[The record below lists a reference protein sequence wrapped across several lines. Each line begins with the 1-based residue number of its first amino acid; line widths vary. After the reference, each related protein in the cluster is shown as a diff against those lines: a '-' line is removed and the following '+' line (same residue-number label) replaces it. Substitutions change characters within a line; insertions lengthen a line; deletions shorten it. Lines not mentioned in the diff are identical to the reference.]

1 MRLAAAVIDTNVVVS
16 GILAGAPESPTVKIL
31 DGMLAGRFRFLLSVE
46 LLAEYA
52 EVLSRRRIRR
62 FHGLSEAEI
71 DTVLTQI
78 AANGVVIESMG
89 TGGRKGDDHI
99 RRILEVEPSAV
110 LVTGDSHLAAGVG
123 KTAVSP
129 REFVER
135 YFGS

>member
-16 GILAGAPESPTVKIL
+16 GILACAPKSPTVKIL

-89 TGGRKGDDHI
+89 TGGRKGPTARGACGLAMSTM
-99 RRILEVEPSAV
+99 RRPRANQ
-110 LVTGDSHLAAGVG
+110 VTGISVPVTVSHG
-123 KTAVSP
+123 
-129 REFVER
+129 
-135 YFGS
+135 